1 MHELSQYEV
10 LNKIGS
16 GAFGDV
22 YKIINRSA
30 NEINAA
36 KVFINKPSSKSENM
50 TRYLRREVDIISQI
64 SYPSILKFIHFSPVN
79 FQNEPKPVIITEF
92 LPNGTLQDII
102 TYHNSRRNDNYWN
115 DTRKLINIYGIASAM
130 SFLHSQNIVHRDLK
144 PENILMDDFLCPKIA
159 DFGLS
164 KVINHDIYS
173 LGSSSDPDI
182 KGTSLYIA
190 PEILTNYEYSEK
202 SDVYAFSMIVYEIM
216 TNEKPFKNIGNI
228 CTIWNKVNSKERP
241 EFSFPIPQAYKT
253 LIEKCWSHDPEKRPS
268 FSQIVEQLRTDSG
281 FITEKINVEDYQS
294 YVAFLNQEINEPNGY
309 QPIKRFINHET
320 DVFKVITINEQT
332 IHPEEVEIIFQ
343 KGKKYE
349 NGIDVPID
357 KNEAARCYKKCA
369 DNGHLEAMFKYG
381 WMKSNENGLP
391 IDKEI
396 ASFYFKKAADRGH
409 IEAMFNY
416 AWLLSQD
423 NGTPFNQVES
433 CRYYEM
439 AANKG
444 HVNAMNN
451 YAVKLLNGSGVP
463 VNKILASKY
472 FKRAADKGHV
482 KAMYNYAWM
491 SNKGVGIPVNLKEA
505 NKYYKNAAN
514 KGDVNSMI
522 NYSWMLDKGFGG
534 DENKKESN
542 KYYQM
547 AYPIHEKKEWHILE
561 SLEDFTISDSIIKK
575 PYIKKGIIN
584 STMQLLQ
591 NLQITKVLKN

>member
-1 MHELSQYEV
+1 M
-10 LNKIGS
+10 
-16 GAFGDV
+16 
-22 YKIINRSA
+22 
-30 NEINAA
+30 
-36 KVFINKPSSKSENM
+36 
-50 TRYLRREVDIISQI
+50 DIISQI
-64 SYPSILKFIHFSPVN
+64 SYPSILKFFHFSPVN

-92 LPNGTLQDII
+92 LPKGTLQDII

-173 LGSSSDPDI
+173 LGSSSDPGI
-182 KGTSLYIA
+182 KGASLYIA

-253 LIEKCWSHDPEKRPS
+253 LIEKCWLHDPEKRPS

-281 FITEKINVEDYQS
+281 FITENINVEDYQS

-381 WMKSNENGLP
+381 
-391 IDKEI
+391 
-396 ASFYFKKAADRGH
+396 
-409 IEAMFNY
+409 
-416 AWLLSQD
+416 
-423 NGTPFNQVES
+423 
-433 CRYYEM
+433 
-439 AANKG
+439 
-444 HVNAMNN
+444 
-451 YAVKLLNGSGVP
+451 
-463 VNKILASKY
+463 
-472 FKRAADKGHV
+472 
-482 KAMYNYAWM
+482 
-491 SNKGVGIPVNLKEA
+491 
-505 NKYYKNAAN
+505 
-514 KGDVNSMI
+514 
-522 NYSWMLDKGFGG
+522 
-534 DENKKESN
+534 
-542 KYYQM
+542 
-547 AYPIHEKKEWHILE
+547 
-561 SLEDFTISDSIIKK
+561 
-575 PYIKKGIIN
+575 
-584 STMQLLQ
+584 
-591 NLQITKVLKN
+591 